1 MKYLWTDLPKPKNVF
16 TVRSAVMRNLN
27 TGEIVQHYSANTKIV
42 VVQKCVTP
50 DVTYY
55 RTESA
60 KHHFLN
66 YAFEASAFGLPNKI
80 APSVHH
86 KISPTGKRNLV
97 TRTLS
102 PVEKQTNKKKSS
114 LPKDGEAESRKKSG
128 WFSRF
133 FRRKNG

>member
-16 TVRSAVMRNLN
+16 TVRNAVMRNLN

-60 KHHFLN
+60 RHHFLN
-66 YAFEASAFGLPNKI
+66 YAFEASAFGLPNEE
-80 APSVHH
+80 APLEPSFH
-86 KISPTGKRNLV
+86 P
-97 TRTLS
+97 LS
-102 PVEKQTNKKKSS
+102 YSH
-114 LPKDGEAESRKKSG
+114 
-128 WFSRF
+128 
-133 FRRKNG
+133 RRKTKKQPSTLAIPENGAGDKRKDSLLRRLIDWRNKWQNK